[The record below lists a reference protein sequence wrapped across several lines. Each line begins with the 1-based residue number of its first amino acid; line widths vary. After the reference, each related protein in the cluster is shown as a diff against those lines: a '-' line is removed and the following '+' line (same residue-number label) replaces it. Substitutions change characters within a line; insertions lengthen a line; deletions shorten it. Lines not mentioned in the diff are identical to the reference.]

1 MLQAIGWTQFV
12 AEPVAQGAHGSK
24 GRPAVLRLRSQRGH
38 GHQTKDPNM
47 LKSLDFR
54 NQTRDFLWREAVLG
68 RLSAGVNLQQHR
80 KRLGAFGC
88 LLIQGFEQTKVVY
101 RMNKM
106 NEWHRAV
113 DLISLQMTDQMPANR
128 FRQGSSL
135 PPELLGAAF
144 AEIENS

>member
-38 GHQTKDPNM
+38 GHQTKD
-47 LKSLDFR
+47 
-54 NQTRDFLWREAVLG
+54 FLWREAVFG

-106 NEWHRAV
+106 NEWHRAL

-144 AEIENS
+144 A